1 MHKSRGGG
9 GGGRKKNQFRKN
21 HRDRESRPLAEKLS
35 DLSVQSDSTSS
46 SEDDSD
52 HSGSGHSSGEEDAA
66 PKNKFDIG
74 KPPKFPVSMWD
85 LKHCDPK
92 KCSGRKL
99 ARHGLIKNLRLGQKF
114 PGLVLTPV
122 GVNCVSPQDKEI
134 IKTSGIA
141 VVDCSWARLSETPFN
156 KMRSPNPRLLPFL
169 VAANPINYGKPCKLS
184 CVEAIA
190 ASMYITG
197 YKQEA
202 LWYLNKFSWGHSFVE
217 LNQELLDAYAGCA
230 NSKEIL
236 EVQKQY
242 LENAKDELQQGDR
255 GFPSSESEEDEEE
268 EEDEEDED
276 KDSVVTENEKATSTE
291 ETVKEVTST

>member
-1 MHKSRGGG
+1 MHKFRGGR
-9 GGGRKKNQFRKN
+9 RKDNRRNFRP
-21 HRDRESRPLAEKLS
+21 DRESRSLAENISELA
-35 DLSVQSDSTSS
+35 VQSDGTSS
-46 SEDDSD
+46 DADSEQDTTSEN
-52 HSGSGHSSGEEDAA
+52 GSGEDA
-66 PKNKFDIG
+66 KRNDKFDIG

-99 ARHGLIKNLRLGQKF
+99 ARHGLIKTLRLGQKF

-122 GVNCVSPQDKEI
+122 GVNCISPQDREI

-141 VVDCSWARLSETPFN
+141 VVDCSWARLDETPFN

-197 YKQEA
+197 YKQQA
-202 LWYLNKFSWGHSFVE
+202 LWYLNKFSWGHAFVE
-217 LNQELLDAYAGCA
+217 LNQELLDGYAGCA

-236 EVQKQY
+236 EVQQKY
-242 LENAKDELQQGDR
+242 LENASSDR
-255 GFPSSESEEDEEE
+255 EMVRTFPSSESEEEECS
-268 EEDEEDED
+268 EDEHSENDAVQDAKE
-276 KDSVVTENEKATSTE
+276 KDQDMLNKHPLEKQ
-291 ETVKEVTST
+291 

>member
-1 MHKSRGGG
+1 MHKTR
-9 GGGRKKNQFRKN
+9 GGRKKNSQRPQ
-21 HRDRESRPLAEKLS
+21 RSGRENRCLAERLS
-35 DLSVQSDSTSS
+35 ELAVHSESSSASENDGSDSG
-46 SEDDSD
+46 SE
-52 HSGSGHSSGEEDAA
+52 HGSGESGNENR
-66 PKNKFDIG
+66 KNKFDIG

-122 GVNCVSPQDKEI
+122 GVNCVSPLDREI
-134 IKTSGIA
+134 IKTAGIA
-141 VVDCSWARLSETPFN
+141 VVDCSWARLDETPFN
-156 KMRSPNPRLLPFL
+156 KMRSPHPRLLPFL

-197 YKQEA
+197 FKQEA
-202 LWYLNKFSWGHSFVE
+202 LWYLNKFSWGHAFVE
-217 LNQELLDAYAGCA
+217 LNQELLDDYAGCS

-236 EVQKQY
+236 EVQQKY
-242 LENAKDELQQGDR
+242 LESATSEAQQSR
-255 GFPSSESEEDEEE
+255 SLPSSESEAEESTGNE
-268 EEDEEDED
+268 EEDDGKEISDTEKGNGPCSS
-276 KDSVVTENEKATSTE
+276 KDP
-291 ETVKEVTST
+291 

>member
-9 GGGRKKNQFRKN
+9 RRKNNFRKQ
-21 HRDRESRPLAEKLS
+21 RPDRESRPLAEKLS
-35 DLSVQSDSTSS
+35 ELSVTSDSSS
-46 SEDDSD
+46 ADEDGTDE
-52 HSGSGHSSGEEDAA
+52 SGSGQSSGEEST
-66 PKNKFDIG
+66 PKSKFDIG

-99 ARHGLIKNLRLGQKF
+99 ARHGLINCLRLGQKF

-134 IKTSGIA
+134 IKSSGIA
-141 VVDCSWARLSETPFN
+141 VVDCSWARLDETPFN

-230 NSKEIL
+230 DSKAIL

-242 LENAKDELQQGDR
+242 LENAKDELQADR
-255 GFPSSESEEDEEE
+255 SFPSTESEEEADDGDESEE
-268 EEDEEDED
+268 Q
-276 KDSVVTENEKATSTE
+276 DSDGSKRGETSIAETRKESEKQNI
-291 ETVKEVTST
+291 K